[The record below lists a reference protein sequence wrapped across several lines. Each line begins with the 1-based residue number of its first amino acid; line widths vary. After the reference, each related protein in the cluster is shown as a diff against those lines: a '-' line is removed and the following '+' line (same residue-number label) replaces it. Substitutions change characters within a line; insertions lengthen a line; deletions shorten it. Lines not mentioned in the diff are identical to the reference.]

1 MFLFFISSFTSMALT
16 LKNELD
22 DLKLKLFAIMR
33 RVQSL
38 NEIERIEVYKE
49 LIQQETF
56 LKDLNN
62 EISELLDLIKQ
73 MKDEIQKKSKPF
85 DVSL

>member
-1 MFLFFISSFTSMALT
+1 MIPTQMSDITP

-22 DLKLKLFAIMR
+22 ELKLKLFAIMR

-38 NEIERIEVYKE
+38 NEIERIDVYKE

-73 MKDEIQKKSKPF
+73 MKDQIQKKSKPF

>member
-1 MFLFFISSFTSMALT
+1 MVLKEMSDNTS
-16 LKNELD
+16 LKKELD
-22 DLKLKLFAIMR
+22 DLKLKLFTIVR

-73 MKDEIQKKSKPF
+73 IKDQIQKK
-85 DVSL
+85 L

>member
-1 MFLFFISSFTSMALT
+1 MVLREMSDITS
-16 LKNELD
+16 LKRELD
-22 DLKLKLFAIMR
+22 DLKLKLFTIVR
-33 RVQSL
+33 RIDSF
-38 NEIERIEVYKE
+38 NEIERIDVYKE

-73 MKDEIQKKSKPF
+73 MKDQIQKKSKPF

>member
-1 MFLFFISSFTSMALT
+1 MVLREMSDITS
-16 LKNELD
+16 LKKELD
-22 DLKLKLFAIMR
+22 DLKLKLFTIVR
-33 RVQSL
+33 RIDSF
-38 NEIERIEVYKE
+38 NEIERIDVYKE

-73 MKDEIQKKSKPF
+73 MKDQIQKKSKPF

>member
-1 MFLFFISSFTSMALT
+1 
-16 LKNELD
+16 
-22 DLKLKLFAIMR
+22 
-33 RVQSL
+33 
-38 NEIERIEVYKE
+38 VYKE

>member
-1 MFLFFISSFTSMALT
+1 MIPTQMSDITP

-22 DLKLKLFAIMR
+22 ELKLKLFAIMR

-56 LKDLNN
+56 LKDMNN

>member
-1 MFLFFISSFTSMALT
+1 MSDNTS
-16 LKNELD
+16 LKKELD
-22 DLKLKLFAIMR
+22 DLKLKLFTIVR

-73 MKDEIQKKSKPF
+73 MKDQIQKK
-85 DVSL
+85 L

>member
-1 MFLFFISSFTSMALT
+1 MALT

>member
-1 MFLFFISSFTSMALT
+1 MSDIIS
-16 LKNELD
+16 LKKELD
-22 DLKLKLFAIMR
+22 DLKLKLFTIVR
-33 RVQSL
+33 RIDSF
-38 NEIERIEVYKE
+38 NEIERIDVYKE

-73 MKDEIQKKSKPF
+73 MKDQIQKK
-85 DVSL
+85 L

>member
-1 MFLFFISSFTSMALT
+1 MVLKEMSDNTS
-16 LKNELD
+16 LKKGLD
-22 DLKLKLFAIMR
+22 DLKLKLFTIVR

-38 NEIERIEVYKE
+38 NEIERIDVYKE

-73 MKDEIQKKSKPF
+73 IKDQIQKK
-85 DVSL
+85 L

>member
-1 MFLFFISSFTSMALT
+1 MVLKEMSDNTS
-16 LKNELD
+16 LKKELD
-22 DLKLKLFAIMR
+22 DLKLKLFTIVR

-38 NEIERIEVYKE
+38 NEIERIDVYKE

-73 MKDEIQKKSKPF
+73 IKDQIQKK
-85 DVSL
+85 L

>member
-1 MFLFFISSFTSMALT
+1 MSDNTS
-16 LKNELD
+16 LKKELD
-22 DLKLKLFAIMR
+22 DLKLKLFTIVR

-73 MKDEIQKKSKPF
+73 IKDQIQKK
-85 DVSL
+85 L

>member
-1 MFLFFISSFTSMALT
+1 MVLKEMSDIIS
-16 LKNELD
+16 LKKELD
-22 DLKLKLFAIMR
+22 DLKLKLFTIVR
-33 RVQSL
+33 RIDSF
-38 NEIERIEVYKE
+38 NEIERIDVYKE

-73 MKDEIQKKSKPF
+73 IKDQIQKK
-85 DVSL
+85 L

>member
-1 MFLFFISSFTSMALT
+1 MIPTQMSDITP

-22 DLKLKLFAIMR
+22 ELKLKLFAIMR

-56 LKDLNN
+56 LKDMNN
-62 EISELLDLIKQ
+62 EISELLDLNKTN
-73 MKDEIQKKSKPF
+73 DKSRPF
-85 DVSL
+85 

>member
-1 MFLFFISSFTSMALT
+1 MSDITP

-22 DLKLKLFAIMR
+22 KLKLKLFAIMR

-38 NEIERIEVYKE
+38 NEIERIDVYKE
-49 LIQQETF
+49 LTQQETF

-73 MKDEIQKKSKPF
+73 MKDQIQKKSKPF

>member
-1 MFLFFISSFTSMALT
+1 MVLREMSDITS
-16 LKNELD
+16 LKRELD
-22 DLKLKLFAIMR
+22 DLKLKLFTIVR
-33 RVQSL
+33 RIDSF
-38 NEIERIEVYKE
+38 NEIERIDVYKE

>member
-1 MFLFFISSFTSMALT
+1 MIPTQMSDITS
-16 LKNELD
+16 LKKELD
-22 DLKLKLFAIMR
+22 DLKLKLFTIVR

-38 NEIERIEVYKE
+38 NEIERIDVYKE

-73 MKDEIQKKSKPF
+73 IKDQIQKK
-85 DVSL
+85 L

>member
-1 MFLFFISSFTSMALT
+1 MIPTQMSDITP

-22 DLKLKLFAIMR
+22 KLKLKLFAIMR

-38 NEIERIEVYKE
+38 NEIERIDVYKE
-49 LIQQETF
+49 LTQQETF

>member
-1 MFLFFISSFTSMALT
+1 MVLKEMSDNTS
-16 LKNELD
+16 LKKELD
-22 DLKLKLFAIMR
+22 DLKLKLFTIVR

-62 EISELLDLIKQ
+62 EISELLDL
-73 MKDEIQKKSKPF
+73 
-85 DVSL
+85 SLIHI

>member
-1 MFLFFISSFTSMALT
+1 MIPTQMSDITP

-22 DLKLKLFAIMR
+22 KLKLKLFAIMR

-38 NEIERIEVYKE
+38 NEIERIDVYKE
-49 LIQQETF
+49 LTQQETF

-73 MKDEIQKKSKPF
+73 MKDQIQKKSKPF

>member
-1 MFLFFISSFTSMALT
+1 MIPTQMSDITP

-22 DLKLKLFAIMR
+22 ELKLKLFAIMR

-38 NEIERIEVYKE
+38 NEIERIDVYKE

-56 LKDLNN
+56 LKDMNN